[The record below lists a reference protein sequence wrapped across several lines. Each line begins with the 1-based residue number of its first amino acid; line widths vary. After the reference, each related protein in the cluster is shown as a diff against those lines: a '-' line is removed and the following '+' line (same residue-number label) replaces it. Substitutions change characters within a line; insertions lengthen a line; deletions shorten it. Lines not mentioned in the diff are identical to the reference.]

1 MDDEIRECV
10 LWGLQQRQAGL
21 FTAVATMSGK
31 QHVYL
36 LWVEDAYDVETSVL
50 LLNDT
55 QNLQFLRVALCDV
68 CVSAALNLPLST
80 AHVPA
85 VVQAQL
91 QSQKSS

>member
-1 MDDEIRECV
+1 MTELHCRSQNKLFAPGPHEHCSAKKMDDEIRECV

-55 QNLQFLRVALCDV
+55 QNLRVAV
-68 CVSAALNLPLST
+68 
-80 AHVPA
+80 
-85 VVQAQL
+85 
-91 QSQKSS
+91 

>member
-55 QNLQFLRVALCDV
+55 QQFLRVALCDV
-68 CVSAALNLPLST
+68 CVSSASNLPPSN
-80 AHVPA
+80 AHVPT